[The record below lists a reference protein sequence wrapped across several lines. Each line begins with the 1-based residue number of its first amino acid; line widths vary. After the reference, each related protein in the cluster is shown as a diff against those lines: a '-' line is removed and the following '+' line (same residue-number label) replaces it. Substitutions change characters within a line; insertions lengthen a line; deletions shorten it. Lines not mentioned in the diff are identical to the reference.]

1 MKSRILIWA
10 LVGAAG
16 GALVFTAAQTLS
28 ARERESG
35 RPVAVAVQNTPPNRE
50 GLLSASYAAVV
61 KKTSPAVV
69 NIFTAKTIRSPY
81 GSGGNPFFDDPMFRR
96 FFGIPDGG
104 GGGPRFRD
112 FKQRSLGSGVILSA
126 DGYLVT
132 NHHVVDGADEI
143 QVALAE
149 SRKQYAARVVGR
161 DPRTDLAL
169 LKIDAEGLPFA
180 TFADSDHVEVGDV
193 VLAIGNPFGVGQ
205 TVTMGIVSAVGRG
218 GMGIEEYEDFIQ
230 TDAAINPGNSGG
242 ALVDTD
248 GRVVGINVA
257 ILSPSGG
264 NNGVGFAIPANQV
277 RSVVDQLSRKGSVDR
292 GFMGVSL
299 QELTP
304 ELAKEFGVGD
314 SGGALVAEVT
324 DDSAAAEAGLRQG
337 DVIVE
342 FDGKPVRDGRSLRL
356 MVGQKSPGTQVAL
369 KYLRD
374 GKERNARLTLQ
385 RMPGTADDGTPA
397 VSEGGASSE
406 DESLRGVGVMDLT
419 LEIRRQLQIPAK
431 VMGAVVASV
440 DPDSAAA
447 QAGLRRGDVIQ
458 EIDRKPVKSAEDAVQ
473 ITKKAKNGKVLV
485 RIWRATGHSYIVVDE
500 SKK

>member
-10 LVGAAG
+10 LVGATG
-16 GALVFTAAQTLS
+16 GALVFTAAQNVF
-28 ARERESG
+28 ARERETG
-35 RPVAVAVQNTPPNRE
+35 KPVAVAVQNTPPNRD
-50 GLLSASYAAVV
+50 GRLAASYAAVV

-69 NIFTAKTIRSPY
+69 NIFTTKTIRSPF
-81 GSGGNPFFDDPMFRR
+81 GSGGNPFFEDPMFRR
-96 FFGIPDGG
+96 FFGVPDGG
-104 GGGPRFRD
+104 SGGPRFRD

-143 QVALAE
+143 QVAMAE
-149 SRKQYAARVVGR
+149 SRKEYPARVVGR

-169 LKIDAEGLPFA
+169 LKIDAESLPFA

-205 TVTMGIVSAVGRG
+205 TVTLGIVSAVGRG
-218 GMGIEEYEDFIQ
+218 GLGIEEYEDFIQ

-242 ALVDTD
+242 ALVDTE

-257 ILSPSGG
+257 IMSPSGG

-292 GFMGVSL
+292 GFLGVGL
-299 QELTP
+299 QEMTP
-304 ELAKEFGVGD
+304 DLAREFGVGD
-314 SGGALVAEVT
+314 TGGALVAEVT
-324 DDSAAAEAGLRQG
+324 EESAAAEAGLRQG

-342 FDGKPVRDGRSLRL
+342 FDGKPVRDGRGLRL
-356 MVGQKSPGTQVAL
+356 LVGQKSPGTEVTL

-374 GKERNARLTLQ
+374 GKEKSTKVALQ
-385 RMPGTADDGTPA
+385 RMPGTPGSEATGPESSSDDA
-397 VSEGGASSE
+397 EA
-406 DESLRGVGVMDLT
+406 LRGVGVTDLT
-419 LEIRRQLQIPAK
+419 PEIRRQLQIPAR
-431 VMGAVVASV
+431 VTGAVIASV

-447 QAGLRRGDVIQ
+447 GAGLRRGDVIQ

-485 RIWRATGHSYIVVDE
+485 RVWRATGHSYVVVDE